1 MDYELLLMLLCPSK
15 REARSSSTHQRCP
28 EPLKVCETV
37 LHRAVAFTLENPF
50 LLLSYND
57 HTSRHKHCVYQA
69 NLPGTISEVPSPMLM

>member
-57 HTSRHKHCVYQA
+57 HTSRHKHWLVFQLKPVIIYSFCVM
-69 NLPGTISEVPSPMLM
+69 IIV